1 MRKYRN
7 YLLDMLSSAGCKIHC
22 FCLIQAVERL
32 VHYLELMV
40 GEDYW
45 QCHPELRQIVDDVLD
60 SFRVNPTIPSTKR
73 YAESCLCL

>member
-1 MRKYRN
+1 
-7 YLLDMLSSAGCKIHC
+7 MLSSAGCKIHC
-22 FCLIQAVERL
+22 FCLIQAVESL

-60 SFRVNPTIPSTKR
+60 SFRVNPTHTVD
-73 YAESCLCL
+73 